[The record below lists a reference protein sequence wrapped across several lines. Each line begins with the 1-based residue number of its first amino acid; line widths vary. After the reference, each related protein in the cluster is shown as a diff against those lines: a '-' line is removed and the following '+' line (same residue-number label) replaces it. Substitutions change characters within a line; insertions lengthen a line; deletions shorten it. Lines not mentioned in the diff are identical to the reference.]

1 MISDF
6 SPRLGQITLNLLM
19 QDSPVSV
26 KYLADS
32 VGVSKRTVQ
41 RELEYIESSL
51 KKYNLSFQSKAG
63 TGVWIEGDKSDKDKL
78 TALLMADDTL
88 DVSNKDE
95 RIKKLILELLKE
107 SEPQKLFYYANML
120 GVSEA
125 TVSNDLDEVSK
136 WFDKFKISLVR
147 KQGFGIYLEGKE
159 KSYRKALT
167 AFIDEYTSSYKLTQN
182 DKNSMRESNL
192 IKLIENKSSKN
203 IYSLLDTDIMKRVI
217 SCLINL
223 NNEQI
228 ANLTDSSYA
237 GLVIHITI
245 AINRIMHNEI
255 IEPDSRLDED
265 IEHDRD
271 YSLAMV
277 IASSL
282 EKEFNI
288 EIPEIEVTYI
298 CLHIRA
304 SKMQNPSSSQ
314 KSSRKNTLVSLVY
327 EMIEAY
333 DPDISYILEQDD
345 AFIDGLIAHMQPTL
359 VRLTNGLAI
368 RNPLLDQIKSDY
380 PDIFEK
386 CKKVTAILEEKL
398 NLKVPESETG
408 FLAVHFGAAVVRLEQ
423 NNLSKRTVYIGVV
436 CASGIGISRFI
447 KTKLEKVFGN
457 RVSIETYGKGDIDLN
472 AIKRTDFF
480 VSNINIDVPDGADII
495 FINPLITDSDIKNI
509 DSNIRKYEITP
520 DKTEDGLDFYNQ
532 LDLLHNLTAQMKKI
546 LNNFKIVSISNDI
559 DFEKYLDILKDKLI
573 NSDDNE
579 ETILSDIIA
588 REKIATQVFPEMGF
602 ALFHTKTS
610 GTKNINMSVCISNNH
625 DSFKDEYFKDIN
637 CIITMLLPDDEHLNM
652 NRKLLGFLSEMLI
665 EDPAFLDVLKN
676 GDNSLG
682 KDYLSKILKKYLKS
696 IIS

>member
-1 MISDF
+1 MIADF

-63 TGVWIEGDKSDKDKL
+63 TGVWIEGDKSDKEKL

-107 SEPQKLFYYANML
+107 SESQKLFYYANML

-125 TVSNDLDEVSK
+125 TVSNDLDEVAK
-136 WFDKFKISLVR
+136 WFDKFKLSLVR
-147 KQGFGIYLEGKE
+147 KQGFRIYLEGKE
-159 KSYRKALT
+159 KAYRKALT

-271 YSLAMV
+271 YSLAV
-277 IASSL
+277 IIASSL
-282 EKEFNI
+282 EKEFDI

-304 SKMQNPSSSQ
+304 SKMQNTSNSKNS
-314 KSSRKNTLVSLVY
+314 KRNNTLISLVY

-380 PDIFEK
+380 PDIFKK
-386 CKKVTAILEEKL
+386 CKKVTAMLEEKL

-423 NNLSKRTVYIGVV
+423 NNLSKRTVYVGVV

-457 RVSIETYGKGDIDLN
+457 RISIETYGKGDLDSNTIR
-472 AIKRTDFF
+472 KTDFF
-480 VSNINIDVPDGADII
+480 VSNINMEVPDGADII

-509 DSNIRKYEITP
+509 DANIRRYEITP
-520 DKTEDGLDFYNQ
+520 DKSEDRLDFYNQ
-532 LDLLHNLTAQMKKI
+532 LDLIHNLTAHMKMI
-546 LNNFKIVSISNDI
+546 LENFNIISISRNI
-559 DFEKYLDILKDKLI
+559 NFEKYLDVLRDKLI
-573 NSDDNE
+573 DSDDNSE
-579 ETILSDIIA
+579 IILSDIVA

-610 GTKNINMSVCISNNH
+610 GTKHIRMSVCIS
-625 DSFKDEYFKDIN
+625 DSETFENEYFKGIS

-665 EDPAFLDVLKN
+665 EDPAFLEVLNSGDV
-676 GDNSLG
+676 SVG

-696 IIS
+696 IIN

>member
-63 TGVWIEGDKSDKDKL
+63 TGVWIEGDKSDKEKL

-125 TVSNDLDEVSK
+125 TVSNDLDEVAK
-136 WFDKFKISLVR
+136 WFDKFKLSLVR

-159 KSYRKALT
+159 KAYRKALT

-182 DKNSMRESNL
+182 DKNTMRESNL

-228 ANLTDSSYA
+228 SNLTDSSYA

-255 IEPDSRLDED
+255 IDPDSRLDEY

-271 YSLAMV
+271 YSLAV
-277 IASSL
+277 IIASSL

-304 SKMQNPSSSQ
+304 SKMQNTSSS
-314 KSSRKNTLVSLVY
+314 KGSRRNNTLVSLVY
-327 EMIEAY
+327 EMIESY

-386 CKKVTAILEEKL
+386 CKNVTAMLEDKL

-423 NNLSKRTVYIGVV
+423 NNLSKRTVYVGVV

-447 KTKLEKVFGN
+447 KTKLEKVFEN
-457 RVSIETYGKGDIDLN
+457 RISIETYGKGDIDSN
-472 AIKRTDFF
+472 AIRKTDFF
-480 VSNINIDVPDGADII
+480 VSNINMEVPDGADII

-509 DSNIRKYEITP
+509 DANIRRYEITP
-520 DKTEDGLDFYNQ
+520 DKSEDRLDFYNQ
-532 LDLLHNLTAQMKKI
+532 LDLIHNLTAHMKMI
-546 LNNFKIVSISNDI
+546 LENFNIISISRDI
-559 DFEKYLDILKDKLI
+559 DFEKYLDVLRDKLI
-573 NSDDNE
+573 DSDDNSE
-579 ETILSDIIA
+579 IILSDIVA

-610 GTKNINMSVCISNNH
+610 GTKHIRMSVCISDGN
-625 DSFKDEYFKDIN
+625 SFENEYFKGIS
-637 CIITMLLPDDEHLNM
+637 CIITMLLPDDKHLNM
-652 NRKLLGFLSEMLI
+652 NRKLLGFISEMLI
-665 EDPAFLDVLKN
+665 EDPAFLEVLNSEDV
-676 GDNSLG
+676 SVG

-696 IIS
+696 IIN

>member
-63 TGVWIEGDKSDKDKL
+63 TGVWIEGDKSDKEKL

-125 TVSNDLDEVSK
+125 TVSNDLDEVAK
-136 WFDKFKISLVR
+136 WFDKFKLSLVR

-159 KSYRKALT
+159 KAYRKALT

-182 DKNSMRESNL
+182 DKNTMRESNL

-228 ANLTDSSYA
+228 SNLTDSSYA

-255 IEPDSRLDED
+255 IDPDSRLDEY

-271 YSLAMV
+271 YSLAV
-277 IASSL
+277 IIASSL

-304 SKMQNPSSSQ
+304 SKMQNTSSS
-314 KSSRKNTLVSLVY
+314 KGSRRNNTLVSLVY
-327 EMIEAY
+327 EMIESY

-386 CKKVTAILEEKL
+386 CKNVTAMLEDKL

-423 NNLSKRTVYIGVV
+423 NNLSKRTVYVGVV

-457 RVSIETYGKGDIDLN
+457 RISIETYGKGDIDSN
-472 AIKRTDFF
+472 AIRKTDFF
-480 VSNINIDVPDGADII
+480 VSNINMEVPDGADII
-495 FINPLITDSDIKNI
+495 FINPLITDSDIRNI
-509 DSNIRKYEITP
+509 DANIRRYEITP
-520 DKTEDGLDFYNQ
+520 DKSEDRLDFYNQ
-532 LDLLHNLTAQMKKI
+532 LDLIHNLTAHMKMI
-546 LNNFKIVSISNDI
+546 LENFNIISISRDI
-559 DFEKYLDILKDKLI
+559 DFEKYLDVLRDKLI
-573 NSDDNE
+573 DSDDNSE
-579 ETILSDIIA
+579 IILSDIIA

-610 GTKNINMSVCISNNH
+610 GTKHIRMSACIS
-625 DSFKDEYFKDIN
+625 DSETFENEYFKGIS
-637 CIITMLLPDDEHLNM
+637 CIITMLLPDDKHLNM
-652 NRKLLGFLSEMLI
+652 NRKLLGFISEMLI
-665 EDPAFLDVLKN
+665 EDPAFLEVLNSEDV
-676 GDNSLG
+676 SVG

-696 IIS
+696 IIN

>member
-41 RELEYIESSL
+41 RELEYIDSSL

-63 TGVWIEGDKSDKDKL
+63 TGVWIEGDKSDKEKL

-125 TVSNDLDEVSK
+125 TVSNDLDEVAK
-136 WFDKFKISLVR
+136 WFDKFKLSLVR

-159 KSYRKALT
+159 KAYRKALT

-182 DKNSMRESNL
+182 DKNTMRESNL

-228 ANLTDSSYA
+228 SNLTDSSYA

-255 IEPDSRLDED
+255 IDPDSRLDEY

-271 YSLAMV
+271 YSLAMI

-304 SKMQNPSSSQ
+304 SKIQNTSSS
-314 KSSRKNTLVSLVY
+314 KGSRRNNTLVSLVY
-327 EMIEAY
+327 EMIESY

-386 CKKVTAILEEKL
+386 CKNVTAMLEDKL

-423 NNLSKRTVYIGVV
+423 NNLSKRTVYVGVV

-457 RVSIETYGKGDIDLN
+457 RISIETYGKGDIDSN
-472 AIKRTDFF
+472 AIRKTDFF
-480 VSNINIDVPDGADII
+480 VSNINMEVPDGADII
-495 FINPLITDSDIKNI
+495 FINPLITDSDIRNI
-509 DSNIRKYEITP
+509 DANIRRYEITP
-520 DKTEDGLDFYNQ
+520 DKSEDRLDFYNQ
-532 LDLLHNLTAQMKKI
+532 LDLIHNLTAHMKMI
-546 LNNFKIVSISNDI
+546 LENFNIISISRDI
-559 DFEKYLDILKDKLI
+559 DFEKYLDVLRDKLI
-573 NSDDNE
+573 DSDDNSE
-579 ETILSDIIA
+579 IILSDIVA

-610 GTKNINMSVCISNNH
+610 GTKHIRMSVCISDGN
-625 DSFKDEYFKDIN
+625 SFENEYFKGIS
-637 CIITMLLPDDEHLNM
+637 CIITMLLPDDKHLNM
-652 NRKLLGFLSEMLI
+652 NRKLLGFISEMLI
-665 EDPAFLDVLKN
+665 EDPAFLEVLNSEDV
-676 GDNSLG
+676 SVG

-696 IIS
+696 IIN

>member
-41 RELEYIESSL
+41 RELEYIDSSL

-63 TGVWIEGDKSDKDKL
+63 TGVWIEGDKSDKEKL

-125 TVSNDLDEVSK
+125 TVSNDLDEVAK
-136 WFDKFKISLVR
+136 WFDKFKLSLVR

-159 KSYRKALT
+159 KAYRKALT

-182 DKNSMRESNL
+182 DKNTMRESNL

-228 ANLTDSSYA
+228 SNLTDSSYA

-255 IEPDSRLDED
+255 IDPDSRLDEY

-271 YSLAMV
+271 YSLAV
-277 IASSL
+277 IIASSL

-304 SKMQNPSSSQ
+304 SKMQNTSSS
-314 KSSRKNTLVSLVY
+314 KGSRRNNTLVSLVY
-327 EMIEAY
+327 EMIESY

-386 CKKVTAILEEKL
+386 CKNVTAMLEDKL

-423 NNLSKRTVYIGVV
+423 NNLSKRTVYVGVV

-457 RVSIETYGKGDIDLN
+457 RISIETYGKGDIDSN
-472 AIKRTDFF
+472 AIRKTDFF
-480 VSNINIDVPDGADII
+480 VSNINMEVPDGADII

-509 DSNIRKYEITP
+509 DANIRRYEITP
-520 DKTEDGLDFYNQ
+520 DKSEDRLDFYNQ
-532 LDLLHNLTAQMKKI
+532 LDLIHNLTAHMKMI
-546 LNNFKIVSISNDI
+546 LENFNIISISRDI
-559 DFEKYLDILKDKLI
+559 DFEKYLDVLRDKLI
-573 NSDDNE
+573 DSDDNSE
-579 ETILSDIIA
+579 IILSDIVA

-610 GTKNINMSVCISNNH
+610 GTKHIRMSVCISDGN
-625 DSFKDEYFKDIN
+625 SFENEYFKGIS
-637 CIITMLLPDDEHLNM
+637 CIITMLLPDDKHLNM
-652 NRKLLGFLSEMLI
+652 NRKLLGFISEMLI
-665 EDPAFLDVLKN
+665 EDPAFLEVLNSEDV
-676 GDNSLG
+676 SVG

-696 IIS
+696 IIN

>member
-41 RELEYIESSL
+41 RELEYIDSSL

-63 TGVWIEGDKSDKDKL
+63 TGVWIEGDKSDKEKL

-125 TVSNDLDEVSK
+125 TVSNDLDEVAK
-136 WFDKFKISLVR
+136 WFDKFKLSLVR

-159 KSYRKALT
+159 KAYRKALT

-182 DKNSMRESNL
+182 DKNTMRESNL

-228 ANLTDSSYA
+228 SNLTDSSYA

-255 IEPDSRLDED
+255 IDPDSRLDEY

-271 YSLAMV
+271 YSLAV
-277 IASSL
+277 IIASSL

-304 SKMQNPSSSQ
+304 SKMQNTSSS
-314 KSSRKNTLVSLVY
+314 KGSRRNNTLVSLVY
-327 EMIEAY
+327 EMIESY

-386 CKKVTAILEEKL
+386 CKNVTAMLEDKL

-423 NNLSKRTVYIGVV
+423 NNLSKRTVYVGVV

-457 RVSIETYGKGDIDLN
+457 RISIETYGKGDIDSN
-472 AIKRTDFF
+472 AIRKTDFF
-480 VSNINIDVPDGADII
+480 VSNINMEVPDGADII

-509 DSNIRKYEITP
+509 DANIRRYEITP
-520 DKTEDGLDFYNQ
+520 DKSEDRLDFYNQ
-532 LDLLHNLTAQMKKI
+532 LDLIHNLTAHMKMI
-546 LNNFKIVSISNDI
+546 LENFNIISISRDI
-559 DFEKYLDILKDKLI
+559 DFEKYLDVLRDKLI
-573 NSDDNE
+573 DSDDNSE
-579 ETILSDIIA
+579 IILSDIVA

-610 GTKNINMSVCISNNH
+610 GTKHIRMSVCISDGN
-625 DSFKDEYFKDIN
+625 SFENEYFKGIS
-637 CIITMLLPDDEHLNM
+637 CIITMLLPDDKHLNM
-652 NRKLLGFLSEMLI
+652 NRKLLEFISEMLI
-665 EDPAFLDVLKN
+665 EDPAFLEVLNSEDV
-676 GDNSLG
+676 SVG

-696 IIS
+696 IIN

>member
-41 RELEYIESSL
+41 RELEYIDSSL

-63 TGVWIEGDKSDKDKL
+63 TGVWIEGDKSDKEKL

-125 TVSNDLDEVSK
+125 TVSNDLDEVAK
-136 WFDKFKISLVR
+136 WFDKFKLSLVR

-159 KSYRKALT
+159 KAYRKALT

-182 DKNSMRESNL
+182 DKNTMRESNL

-228 ANLTDSSYA
+228 SNLTDSSYA

-255 IEPDSRLDED
+255 IDSDSRLDED

-271 YSLAMV
+271 YSLAV
-277 IASSL
+277 IIASSL

-304 SKMQNPSSSQ
+304 SKMQNTSSS
-314 KSSRKNTLVSLVY
+314 KGSRRNNTLVSLVY
-327 EMIEAY
+327 EMIESY

-386 CKKVTAILEEKL
+386 CKNVTAMLEDKL

-423 NNLSKRTVYIGVV
+423 NNLSKRTVYVGVV

-457 RVSIETYGKGDIDLN
+457 RISIETYGKGDIDSN
-472 AIKRTDFF
+472 AIRKTDFF
-480 VSNINIDVPDGADII
+480 VSNINMEVPDGADII

-509 DSNIRKYEITP
+509 DANIRRYEITP
-520 DKTEDGLDFYNQ
+520 DKSEDRLDFYNQ
-532 LDLLHNLTAQMKKI
+532 LDLIHNLTAHMKMI
-546 LNNFKIVSISNDI
+546 LENFNIISISRDI
-559 DFEKYLDILKDKLI
+559 DFEKYLDVLRDKLI
-573 NSDDNE
+573 DSDDNSE
-579 ETILSDIIA
+579 IILSDIVA

-610 GTKNINMSVCISNNH
+610 GTKHIRMSVCISDGN
-625 DSFKDEYFKDIN
+625 SFENEYFKGIS
-637 CIITMLLPDDEHLNM
+637 CIITMLLPDDKHLNM
-652 NRKLLGFLSEMLI
+652 NRKLLGFISEMLI
-665 EDPAFLDVLKN
+665 EDPAFLEVLNSGDVYV
-676 GDNSLG
+676 G

-696 IIS
+696 IIN

>member
-63 TGVWIEGDKSDKDKL
+63 TGVWIEGDKADKDKL
-78 TALLMADDTL
+78 SALLMADDTL

-125 TVSNDLDEVSK
+125 TISNDLDEVAK
-136 WFDKFKISLVR
+136 WFDKFKLSLVK

-159 KSYRKALT
+159 KAYRKALT

-255 IEPDSRLDED
+255 IEPDSRLDAD

-271 YSLAMV
+271 YSLAV
-277 IASSL
+277 IIASSL
-282 EKEFNI
+282 EREFNI

-304 SKMQNPSSSQ
+304 SKMQNPDSSQ
-314 KSSRKNTLVSLVY
+314 SFGRKNTLVSLVY

-333 DPDISYILEQDD
+333 DPDISYILEQDN

-368 RNPLLDQIKSDY
+368 RNPLLEQIKSDY
-380 PDIFEK
+380 PDIFKK
-386 CKKVTAILEEKL
+386 CKKVTAMLEEKL

-423 NNLSKRTVYIGVV
+423 NNLSKRTVYVGVV

-457 RVSIETYGKGDIDLN
+457 RISIETYGKGDLDTNTIR
-472 AIKRTDFF
+472 KTDFF
-480 VSNINIDVPDGADII
+480 VSNINMEVPKGADII

-509 DSNIRKYEITP
+509 DANIRKYEITP
-520 DKTEDGLDFYNQ
+520 NNYENGLDFYNQ
-532 LDLLHNLTAQMKKI
+532 LGLIHDLTRQMRFI
-546 LNNFKIVSISNDI
+546 MDHFNIISVSSDI
-559 DFEKYLDILKDKLI
+559 DFKAYLDILKDKLI
-573 NSDDNE
+573 DSDDDSNK
-579 ETILSDIIA
+579 IISDIVE
-588 REKIATQVFPEMGF
+588 REKIATQVFPEIGF

-610 GTKNINMSVCISNNH
+610 GTKKIRLSVCIS
-625 DSFKDEYFKDIN
+625 DSDYFEDKYFEGIS
-637 CIITMLLPDDEHLNM
+637 CIITMLLPDDEYLNM

-665 EDPAFLDVLKN
+665 EDPAFLEVLNSGDV
-676 GDNSLG
+676 SLG
-682 KDYLSKILKKYLKS
+682 KDYLSKVLKKYLKS
-696 IIS
+696 IIN

>member
-63 TGVWIEGDKSDKDKL
+63 TGVWIEGDKSDKEKL

-125 TVSNDLDEVSK
+125 TVSNDLDEVAK
-136 WFDKFKISLVR
+136 WFDKFKLSLVR

-159 KSYRKALT
+159 KAYRKALT

-182 DKNSMRESNL
+182 DKNTMRESNL

-228 ANLTDSSYA
+228 SNLTDSSYA

-255 IEPDSRLDED
+255 IDPDSRLDEY

-271 YSLAMV
+271 YSLAV
-277 IASSL
+277 IIASSL

-304 SKMQNPSSSQ
+304 SKMQNTSSS
-314 KSSRKNTLVSLVY
+314 KGSRRNNTLVSLVY
-327 EMIEAY
+327 EMIESY

-386 CKKVTAILEEKL
+386 CKNVTAMLEDKL

-423 NNLSKRTVYIGVV
+423 NNLSKRTVYVGVV

-457 RVSIETYGKGDIDLN
+457 RISIETYGKGDIDSN
-472 AIKRTDFF
+472 AIRKTDFF
-480 VSNINIDVPDGADII
+480 VSNINMEVPDGADII

-509 DSNIRKYEITP
+509 DANIRRYEITP
-520 DKTEDGLDFYNQ
+520 DKSEDRLDFYNQ
-532 LDLLHNLTAQMKKI
+532 LDLIHNLTAHMKMI
-546 LNNFKIVSISNDI
+546 LENFNIKSISRDI
-559 DFEKYLDILKDKLI
+559 DFEKYLDVLRDKLI
-573 NSDDNE
+573 DSDDNSE
-579 ETILSDIIA
+579 IILSDIVA

-610 GTKNINMSVCISNNH
+610 GTKHIRMSVCISDGN
-625 DSFKDEYFKDIN
+625 SFENEYFKGIS
-637 CIITMLLPDDEHLNM
+637 CIITMLLPDDKHLNM
-652 NRKLLGFLSEMLI
+652 NRKLLGFISEMLI
-665 EDPAFLDVLKN
+665 EDPAFLEVLNSEDV
-676 GDNSLG
+676 SVG

-696 IIS
+696 IIN

>member
-63 TGVWIEGDKSDKDKL
+63 TGVWIEGDKSDKEKL

-125 TVSNDLDEVSK
+125 TVSNDLDEVAK
-136 WFDKFKISLVR
+136 WFDKFKLSLVR

-159 KSYRKALT
+159 KAYRKALT

-182 DKNSMRESNL
+182 DKNTMRESNL

-271 YSLAMV
+271 YSLAV
-277 IASSL
+277 IIASSL
-282 EKEFNI
+282 EKEFDI

-304 SKMQNPSSSQ
+304 SKMQNTSNS
-314 KSSRKNTLVSLVY
+314 KSSKRNNTLVSLVY

-380 PDIFEK
+380 PDIFKK
-386 CKKVTAILEEKL
+386 CKKVTAMLEEKL

-423 NNLSKRTVYIGVV
+423 NNLSKRTVYVGVV

-457 RVSIETYGKGDIDLN
+457 RISIETYGKGDLDSNTIR
-472 AIKRTDFF
+472 KTDFF
-480 VSNINIDVPDGADII
+480 VSNINMEVPDGADII

-509 DSNIRKYEITP
+509 DANIRKYEITA
-520 DKTEDGLDFYNQ
+520 DKSEDRLDFYNQ
-532 LDLLHNLTAQMKKI
+532 LDLIHNLTEQMKMI
-546 LNNFKIVSISNDI
+546 LDNFNIITISKDI
-559 DFEKYLDILKDKLI
+559 NFEKYLDVLRDKLI
-573 NSDDNE
+573 DSDDNSE
-579 ETILSDIIA
+579 IILSDIIA

-610 GTKNINMSVCISNNH
+610 GTKHIRMSVCISDGN
-625 DSFKDEYFKDIN
+625 SFENEYFKGIS
-637 CIITMLLPDDEHLNM
+637 CIITMLLPDDKHLNM

-665 EDPAFLDVLKN
+665 EDPAFLEVLN
-676 GDNSLG
+676 SGDISVG

-696 IIS
+696 IIN

>member
-41 RELEYIESSL
+41 RELEYIDSSL

-63 TGVWIEGDKSDKDKL
+63 TGVWIEGDKSDKEKL

-125 TVSNDLDEVSK
+125 TVSNDLDEVAK
-136 WFDKFKISLVR
+136 WFDKFKLSLVR

-159 KSYRKALT
+159 KAYRKALT

-182 DKNSMRESNL
+182 DKNTMRESNL
-192 IKLIENKSSKN
+192 IKLIENKSSKK

-228 ANLTDSSYA
+228 SNLTDSSYA

-255 IEPDSRLDED
+255 IDPDSRLDEY

-271 YSLAMV
+271 YSLAV
-277 IASSL
+277 IIASSL

-304 SKMQNPSSSQ
+304 SKMQNTSSS
-314 KSSRKNTLVSLVY
+314 KGSRRNNTLVSLVY
-327 EMIEAY
+327 EMIESY

-386 CKKVTAILEEKL
+386 CKNVTAMLEDKL

-423 NNLSKRTVYIGVV
+423 NNLSKRTVYVGVV

-457 RVSIETYGKGDIDLN
+457 RISIETYGKGDIDSN
-472 AIKRTDFF
+472 AIRKTDFF
-480 VSNINIDVPDGADII
+480 VSNINMEVPDGADII

-509 DSNIRKYEITP
+509 DANIRRYEITP
-520 DKTEDGLDFYNQ
+520 DKSEDRLDFYNQ
-532 LDLLHNLTAQMKKI
+532 LDLIHNLTAHMKMI
-546 LNNFKIVSISNDI
+546 LENFNIISISRDI
-559 DFEKYLDILKDKLI
+559 DFEKYLDVLRDKLI
-573 NSDDNE
+573 DSDDNSE
-579 ETILSDIIA
+579 IILSDIVA

-610 GTKNINMSVCISNNH
+610 GTKHIRMSVCISDGN
-625 DSFKDEYFKDIN
+625 SFENEYFKGIS
-637 CIITMLLPDDEHLNM
+637 CIITMLLPDDKHLNM
-652 NRKLLGFLSEMLI
+652 NRKLLGFISEMLI
-665 EDPAFLDVLKN
+665 EDPAFLEVLNSGDVYV
-676 GDNSLG
+676 G

-696 IIS
+696 IIN

>member
-63 TGVWIEGDKSDKDKL
+63 TGVWIEGNKSDKDKL

-509 DSNIRKYEITP
+509 DANIRKYEITP

-532 LDLLHNLTAQMKKI
+532 LDLVHNLTAQMKKI

-696 IIS
+696 IIN

>member
-19 QDSPVSV
+19 QDSPISV
-26 KYLADS
+26 KYLAYS

-63 TGVWIEGDKSDKDKL
+63 TGVWIEGTKTDKDKL
-78 TALLMADDTL
+78 AALLMADDTV

-125 TVSNDLDEVSK
+125 TVSNDLDEVAK
-136 WFDKFKISLVR
+136 WFDKFKLSLVR

-159 KSYRKALT
+159 KAYRKALT

-182 DKNSMRESNL
+182 DKNTMRESNL

-265 IEHDRD
+265 IEHDRN
-271 YSLAMV
+271 YSLAV
-277 IASSL
+277 IIASSL
-282 EKEFNI
+282 EKEFGI

-304 SKMQNPSSSQ
+304 SKMQNTSSS
-314 KSSRKNTLVSLVY
+314 KSSKRNNALVSLVY

-359 VRLTNGLAI
+359 VRLINGLAI

-380 PDIFEK
+380 PDIFKK
-386 CKKVTAILEEKL
+386 CKKVTAMLEEKL

-408 FLAVHFGAAVVRLEQ
+408 FLAVHFGAAAVRLEQ
-423 NNLSKRTVYIGVV
+423 NNLAKRTVYVGVV

-457 RVSIETYGKGDIDLN
+457 RISIETYGKGDLDSNTIR
-472 AIKRTDFF
+472 KTDFF
-480 VSNINIDVPDGADII
+480 VSNINMEVPDGADII

-509 DSNIRKYEITP
+509 DANIRKYEITA
-520 DKTEDGLDFYNQ
+520 DKSEDRLDFYNQ
-532 LDLLHNLTAQMKKI
+532 LDSLHNLTAQMKMI
-546 LNNFKIVSISNDI
+546 LNNFKIISISKDI
-559 DFEKYLDILKDKLI
+559 DFKKYLDILRDELI
-573 NSDDNE
+573 DSDDNSDM
-579 ETILSDIIA
+579 ILSDIIA

-610 GTKNINMSVCISNNH
+610 GTKHIRMSACIS
-625 DSFKDEYFKDIN
+625 DSETFENEYFKGIS
-637 CIITMLLPDDEHLNM
+637 CIITMLLPDDENLNM

-665 EDPAFLDVLKN
+665 EDPSFLEVLN
-676 GDNSLG
+676 SGDEASG

-696 IIS
+696 IIN

>member
-1 MISDF
+1 
-6 SPRLGQITLNLLM
+6 
-19 QDSPVSV
+19 
-26 KYLADS
+26 
-32 VGVSKRTVQ
+32 
-41 RELEYIESSL
+41 
-51 KKYNLSFQSKAG
+51 
-63 TGVWIEGDKSDKDKL
+63 
-78 TALLMADDTL
+78 
-88 DVSNKDE
+88 
-95 RIKKLILELLKE
+95 
-107 SEPQKLFYYANML
+107 
-120 GVSEA
+120 
-125 TVSNDLDEVSK
+125 
-136 WFDKFKISLVR
+136 
-147 KQGFGIYLEGKE
+147 
-159 KSYRKALT
+159 
-167 AFIDEYTSSYKLTQN
+167 
-182 DKNSMRESNL
+182 MRESNL

-271 YSLAMV
+271 YSLAV
-277 IASSL
+277 IIASSL
-282 EKEFNI
+282 EKEFDI

-304 SKMQNPSSSQ
+304 SKMQNTSNSKNS
-314 KSSRKNTLVSLVY
+314 KRNNTLISLVY

-380 PDIFEK
+380 PDIFKK
-386 CKKVTAILEEKL
+386 CKKVTAMLEEKL

-423 NNLSKRTVYIGVV
+423 NNLSKRTVYVGVV

-457 RVSIETYGKGDIDLN
+457 RISIETYGKGDLDSNTIR
-472 AIKRTDFF
+472 KTDFF
-480 VSNINIDVPDGADII
+480 VSNINMEVPDGADII

-509 DSNIRKYEITP
+509 DANIRRYEITP
-520 DKTEDGLDFYNQ
+520 DKSEDRLDFYNQ
-532 LDLLHNLTAQMKKI
+532 LDLIHNLTAHMKMI
-546 LNNFKIVSISNDI
+546 LENFNIISISRDI
-559 DFEKYLDILKDKLI
+559 NFEKYLDVLRDKLI
-573 NSDDNE
+573 DSDDNSE
-579 ETILSDIIA
+579 IILSDIVA

-602 ALFHTKTS
+602 ALFHTKTY
-610 GTKNINMSVCISNNH
+610 GTKHIRMSVCIS
-625 DSFKDEYFKDIN
+625 DSETFENEYFKGIS

-665 EDPAFLDVLKN
+665 EDPAFLEVLNSGDV
-676 GDNSLG
+676 SVG

-696 IIS
+696 IIN

>member
-41 RELEYIESSL
+41 RELEYIDSSL

-63 TGVWIEGDKSDKDKL
+63 TGVWIEGDKSDKEKL

-125 TVSNDLDEVSK
+125 TVSNDLDEVAK
-136 WFDKFKISLVR
+136 WFDKFKLSLVR

-159 KSYRKALT
+159 KAYRKALT

-182 DKNSMRESNL
+182 DKNTMRESNL

-228 ANLTDSSYA
+228 SNLTDSSYA

-255 IEPDSRLDED
+255 IDPDSRLDEY

-271 YSLAMV
+271 YSLAMI

-304 SKMQNPSSSQ
+304 SKMQNTSSS
-314 KSSRKNTLVSLVY
+314 KGSRRNNTLVSLVY
-327 EMIEAY
+327 EMIESY

-386 CKKVTAILEEKL
+386 CKNVTAMLEDKL

-423 NNLSKRTVYIGVV
+423 NNLSKRTVYVGVV

-457 RVSIETYGKGDIDLN
+457 RISIETYGKGDIDSN
-472 AIKRTDFF
+472 AIRKTDFF
-480 VSNINIDVPDGADII
+480 VSNINMEVPDGADII

-509 DSNIRKYEITP
+509 DANIRRYEITP
-520 DKTEDGLDFYNQ
+520 DKSEDRLDFYNQ
-532 LDLLHNLTAQMKKI
+532 LDLIHNLTAHMKMI
-546 LNNFKIVSISNDI
+546 LENFNIISISRDI
-559 DFEKYLDILKDKLI
+559 DFEKYLDVLRDKLI
-573 NSDDNE
+573 DSDDNSE
-579 ETILSDIIA
+579 IILSDIVA

-610 GTKNINMSVCISNNH
+610 GTKHIRMSVCISDGN
-625 DSFKDEYFKDIN
+625 SFENEYFKGIS

-652 NRKLLGFLSEMLI
+652 NRKLLGFISEMLI
-665 EDPAFLDVLKN
+665 EDPAFLEVLNSEDV
-676 GDNSLG
+676 SVG

-696 IIS
+696 IIN

>member
-167 AFIDEYTSSYKLTQN
+167 AFIDEYTSSCKLTQN

-509 DSNIRKYEITP
+509 DANIRKYEITP

-532 LDLLHNLTAQMKKI
+532 LDLVHNLTAQMKKI

-696 IIS
+696 IIN

>member
-41 RELEYIESSL
+41 RELEYIDSSL

-63 TGVWIEGDKSDKDKL
+63 TGVWIEGDKSDKEKL

-125 TVSNDLDEVSK
+125 TVSNDLDEVAK
-136 WFDKFKISLVR
+136 WFDKFKLSLVR

-159 KSYRKALT
+159 KAYRKALT

-182 DKNSMRESNL
+182 DKNTMRESNL

-228 ANLTDSSYA
+228 SNLTDSSYA

-255 IEPDSRLDED
+255 IDPDSRLDEY

-271 YSLAMV
+271 YSLAV
-277 IASSL
+277 IIASSL

-304 SKMQNPSSSQ
+304 SKMQNTSSS
-314 KSSRKNTLVSLVY
+314 KGSRRNNTLVSLVY
-327 EMIEAY
+327 EMIESY

-386 CKKVTAILEEKL
+386 CKNVTAMLEDKL
-398 NLKVPESETG
+398 NLKVPESEIG

-423 NNLSKRTVYIGVV
+423 NNLSKRTVYVGVV

-457 RVSIETYGKGDIDLN
+457 RISIETYGKGDIDSN
-472 AIKRTDFF
+472 AIRKTDFF
-480 VSNINIDVPDGADII
+480 VSNINMEVPDGADII

-509 DSNIRKYEITP
+509 DANIRRYEITP
-520 DKTEDGLDFYNQ
+520 DKSEDRLDFYNQ
-532 LDLLHNLTAQMKKI
+532 LDLIHNLTAHMKMI
-546 LNNFKIVSISNDI
+546 LENFNIISISRDI
-559 DFEKYLDILKDKLI
+559 DFEKYLDVLRDKLI
-573 NSDDNE
+573 DSDDNSE
-579 ETILSDIIA
+579 IILSDIVA

-610 GTKNINMSVCISNNH
+610 GTKHIRMSVCISDGN
-625 DSFKDEYFKDIN
+625 SFENEYFKGIS
-637 CIITMLLPDDEHLNM
+637 CIITMLLPDDKHLNM
-652 NRKLLGFLSEMLI
+652 NRKLLGFISEMLI
-665 EDPAFLDVLKN
+665 EDPAFLEVLNSEDV
-676 GDNSLG
+676 SVG

-696 IIS
+696 IIN

>member
-480 VSNINIDVPDGADII
+480 VSNINIDVPNGADII

-509 DSNIRKYEITP
+509 DANIRKYEITP

-696 IIS
+696 IIN

>member
-63 TGVWIEGDKSDKDKL
+63 TGVWIEGNKSDKDKL

-509 DSNIRKYEITP
+509 DANIRKYEITP

-532 LDLLHNLTAQMKKI
+532 LDLVHNLTAQMKKI

-610 GTKNINMSVCISNNH
+610 GTKNINMSVCISNNY

-696 IIS
+696 IIN

>member
-63 TGVWIEGDKSDKDKL
+63 TGVWIEGDKSDKEKL

-125 TVSNDLDEVSK
+125 TVSNDLDEVAK
-136 WFDKFKISLVR
+136 WFDKFKLSLVR

-159 KSYRKALT
+159 KAYRKALT

-182 DKNSMRESNL
+182 DKNTMRESNL

-228 ANLTDSSYA
+228 SNLTDSSYA

-255 IEPDSRLDED
+255 IDLDSRLDED

-271 YSLAMV
+271 YSLAV
-277 IASSL
+277 IIASSL

-304 SKMQNPSSSQ
+304 SKMQNTSSS
-314 KSSRKNTLVSLVY
+314 KGSRRNNTLVSLVY
-327 EMIEAY
+327 EMIESY

-386 CKKVTAILEEKL
+386 CKNVTAMLEDKL

-423 NNLSKRTVYIGVV
+423 NNLSKRTVYVGVV

-457 RVSIETYGKGDIDLN
+457 RISVETYGKGDIDSN
-472 AIKRTDFF
+472 AIRKTDFF
-480 VSNINIDVPDGADII
+480 VSNINMEVPDGADII

-509 DSNIRKYEITP
+509 DANIRRYEITP
-520 DKTEDGLDFYNQ
+520 DKSEDRLDFYNQ
-532 LDLLHNLTAQMKKI
+532 LDLIHNLTAHMKMI
-546 LNNFKIVSISNDI
+546 LENFNIISISRDI
-559 DFEKYLDILKDKLI
+559 DFEKYLDVLRDKLI
-573 NSDDNE
+573 DSDDNSE
-579 ETILSDIIA
+579 IILSDIVA

-610 GTKNINMSVCISNNH
+610 GTKHIRMSVCISDGN
-625 DSFKDEYFKDIN
+625 SFENEYFKGIS
-637 CIITMLLPDDEHLNM
+637 CIITMLLPDDKHLNM
-652 NRKLLGFLSEMLI
+652 NRKLLGFISEMLI
-665 EDPAFLDVLKN
+665 EDPAFLEVLNSEDV
-676 GDNSLG
+676 SVG

-696 IIS
+696 IIN